1 MVRRPVI
8 GLPLLKNLLAN
19 CLLLLLLG
27 LVALCHPDP
36 ARALEIAILKSA
48 DIAPYNRAVAG
59 FKGAT
64 TARTTFIEYD
74 LRGNLEL
81 GRKLARKIRASN
93 AALVLAVGLKA
104 ALVAKLEVFDIPIVF
119 CLVLDPVKYHL
130 TAPNMTGVLAETPSN
145 RQFSALRAVLP
156 IAKRI
161 GVLYDP
167 EKTGRHVEKARQEA
181 KALGLELVA
190 RRVGAEK
197 EVPTTLRAI
206 IPSIE
211 ALWLLPDSTVL
222 NEDSLK
228 FILNTALDSSLPVIG
243 YSPHIVRYGA
253 LFGLFVRY
261 QDMGHQ
267 AGVLARKILD
277 GQIAVPHAPIL
288 PERVSMALNLKVA
301 NFLGITIP
309 PHVVKSASEL
319 Y

>member
-1 MVRRPVI
+1 MR
-8 GLPLLKNLLAN
+8 GLPLFKNIPPY

-27 LVALCHPDP
+27 LLALCHPDP

-48 DIAPYNRAVAG
+48 DIAPYNHAVDG
-59 FKGAT
+59 FKAAT
-64 TARTTFIEYD
+64 TATTSFTEYD

-93 AALVLAVGLKA
+93 AALMLAVGLKA
-104 ALVAKLEVFDIPIVF
+104 ALAAKLEVFDIPIVY
-119 CLVLDPVKYHL
+119 CLVLDPVKYDL
-130 TAPNMTGVLAETPSN
+130 TAPNMTGVLAETPSD
-145 RQFSALRAVLP
+145 RQFSAIRTVLP

-167 EKTGRHVEKARQEA
+167 EKTGRHVKEARQMA

-190 RRVGAEK
+190 RRVRAEK
-197 EVPTTLRAI
+197 EVPKTLRAI
-206 IPSIE
+206 IPSVE

-228 FILNTALDSSLPVIG
+228 FILSTALDSSLPVIG
-243 YSPHIVRYGA
+243 FSPDIVRSGA
-253 LFGLFVRY
+253 LFGVFVNY
-261 QDMGHQ
+261 HDMGHQ
-267 AGVLARKILD
+267 AGLLARKILR
-277 GQIAVPHAPIL
+277 GQFAVPHAPI
-288 PERVSMALNLKVA
+288 PPKRVRMALNLKVA

-309 PHVVKSASEL
+309 PHVVKGASEL

>member
-1 MVRRPVI
+1 M
-8 GLPLLKNLLAN
+8 KNLLAN

-48 DIAPYNRAVAG
+48 DIAAYDQAVAG
-59 FKGAT
+59 FKSAAT
-64 TARTTFIEYD
+64 AGTTLTQYD
-74 LRGNLEL
+74 LKGNLGR

-119 CLVLDPVKYHL
+119 CLVLDPVKYDL
-130 TAPNMTGVLAETPSN
+130 TASNMTGVLVGAPSD
-145 RQFSALRAVLP
+145 RQFNAIHTVLP
-156 IAKRI
+156 LAKRI

-167 EKTGRHVEKARQEA
+167 EKTGRQVEEARLEA

-190 RRVGAEK
+190 RRVRVEK
-197 EVPTTLRAI
+197 DVPETLRAI

-228 FILNTALDSSLPVIG
+228 FILGTAIDSSLPVIG
-243 YSPHIVRYGA
+243 FSPDIVRNGA

-267 AGVLARKILD
+267 AGLLA
-277 GQIAVPHAPIL
+277 
-288 PERVSMALNLKVA
+288 E
-301 NFLGITIP
+301 F
-309 PHVVKSASEL
+309 
-319 Y
+319 